1 MKAAHPA
8 RPPRCRLYPHLVT
21 ILVSANA
28 AEGGAEAAR
37 RPQSGHRPPPALPS
51 ATCFAP
57 VPVVPDMS
65 MGSLR
70 AAVEGSRP
78 HPRPTPQ
85 IGRRDAARAHRDA
98 TSRRGCA
105 EARWT
110 VLRSSELAGAPR
122 WRIQA
127 SAGAA
132 ERVRVACATRRLG
145 RHRRSCSGARREA
158 LRGDDAISAPRPCGG
173 SGVRL
178 LLLVARQSTRAEDAA
193 APGPRRARWAPAR
206 RACTC
211 ARATPH
217 QEGAKGAESRQRAE
231 TYRSLPAARATAI
244 CLVEFART
252 LLRRIPMPA
261 GHVRP
266 VERPRGLLPPA
277 VRHRL
282 STHGKACGQRRARGT
297 PTAYEAA
304 LFTICAS
311 IASDALAALTPGHG
325 AQMSAWPCC
334 CLHAEVLCCERCVR
348 RE

>member
-1 MKAAHPA
+1 MRSTDTSRA
-8 RPPRCRLYPHLVT
+8 T
-21 ILVSANA
+21 T
-28 AEGGAEAAR
+28 
-37 RPQSGHRPPPALPS
+37 GHNTPPPTVS
-51 ATCFAP
+51 STTCFAT

-65 MGSLR
+65 TGSLR

-78 HPRPTPQ
+78 HPHPTPQ

-145 RHRRSCSGARREA
+145 RRRSCSGARREA

-173 SGVRL
+173 SGDRL

-206 RACTC
+206 RACTW

-217 QEGAKGAESRQRAE
+217 QEGAKGAERRQGAE
-231 TYRSLPAARATAI
+231 TYRRLPAARATAI
-244 CLVEFART
+244 C
-252 LLRRIPMPA
+252 
-261 GHVRP
+261 
-266 VERPRGLLPPA
+266 
-277 VRHRL
+277 
-282 STHGKACGQRRARGT
+282 
-297 PTAYEAA
+297 
-304 LFTICAS
+304 
-311 IASDALAALTPGHG
+311 
-325 AQMSAWPCC
+325 
-334 CLHAEVLCCERCVR
+334 
-348 RE
+348 